1 MESNLQYM
9 HFVVK
14 YVFVQIV
21 NVYAIIHNAS
31 LGLPLGSCVVA
42 CYLKRDISLDGSKI
56 TSTLVL
62 F

>member
-1 MESNLQYM
+1 M

-42 CYLKRDISLDGSKI
+42 CYLKRDISLDGSGMI
-56 TSTLVL
+56 LNARLVL
-62 F
+62 L